1 MLKLTIVI
9 PCYNE
14 EAVLPDTLP
23 KMETL
28 VTRLRREADTDARL
42 LLVDDGSRDRT
53 WQLIAAEA
61 RRNPAVHG
69 IRLSHNEG
77 HQNALWAG
85 LQESV
90 NDSDAIVAIDADL
103 QDDETTI
110 IDMARQVS
118 GGKDII
124 YGVRKSRKSDS
135 WFKRVSA
142 QAFYRLMRCFDRE
155 VIYNHADFRMMS
167 RRAVKAL
174 MQYPE
179 RNLFLRAIVR
189 QLGFK
194 EGFVYYDRRP
204 RLAGE
209 SKYPLRKMLAFS
221 IDGIT
226 SFSIA
231 PLKAIALIG
240 LLMTLV
246 ALVMIVF
253 AVVRYTEGQTSSGWP
268 SLLISLWF
276 IGGIVTTSLG
286 VTGLYI
292 GKIFIEVKRRPR
304 YFVEER
310 TGGSN
315 IEKPLS

>member
-1 MLKLTIVI
+1 MLTLSIVI

-14 EAVLPDTLP
+14 EEVLPDTLA
-23 KMETL
+23 KMEAL
-28 VTRLRREADTDARL
+28 IVRLRQEADTDAHL

-53 WQLIAAEA
+53 WQLIADEA
-61 RRNPAVHG
+61 RHNPAVQG
-69 IRLSHNEG
+69 IKLSHNEG

-110 IDMARQVS
+110 IDMARQVNA
-118 GGKDII
+118 GKDII

-142 QAFYRLMRCFDRE
+142 QAFYRLMRCFDKE
-155 VIYNHADFRMMS
+155 VIYNHADFRMMT

-204 RLAGE
+204 RMAGE

-231 PLKAIALIG
+231 PLKAIAFIG
-240 LLMTLV
+240 LVMTLV
-246 ALVMIVF
+246 SLVMIAF
-253 AVVRYTEGQTSSGWP
+253 AIVRYIEGQTNAGWP

-310 TGGSN
+310 AGN
-315 IEKPLS
+315 DIEKPLS